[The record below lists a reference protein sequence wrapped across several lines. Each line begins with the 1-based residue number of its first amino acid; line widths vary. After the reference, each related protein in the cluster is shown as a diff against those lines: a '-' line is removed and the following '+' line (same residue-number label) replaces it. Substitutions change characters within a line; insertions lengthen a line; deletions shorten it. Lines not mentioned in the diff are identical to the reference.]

1 MADSSMSDTGF
12 TSSSPTSTPQCWTRT
27 RRDRAPSLTTVK
39 RLNVNDDKQDLT
51 MKSLHV
57 DDDKQDLTM
66 KSLNVN
72 DDKQDLTKKRILHP
86 PRLCIWDALAQDEM
100 DFLRRTRPQTPLK
113 RKRSTVEDSFVLDS
127 SEDSQVW
134 CEPVDDDVLLQEF
147 AVASIDSS
155 SPELNVNA

>member
-1 MADSSMSDTGF
+1 
-12 TSSSPTSTPQCWTRT
+12 
-27 RRDRAPSLTTVK
+27 VK

-57 DDDKQDLTM
+57 DDDKQDLTMKSLNDNDDKQDLTM